1 MIIYNLIM
9 DPFIVKLEGKT
20 LKITNNLD
28 HSVKITEIIIKY
40 KVSVNLID
48 DRIGLKTITENVKI
62 DKELKR
68 KETLQ
73 IETKLEDINEIS
85 IIYKDDTFRRIDISL

>member
-1 MIIYNLIM
+1 M
-9 DPFIVKLEGKT
+9 DPFIVKLEGKS

-28 HSVKITEIIIKY
+28 HTVKITEVIIKY

>member
-1 MIIYNLIM
+1 M

-28 HSVKITEIIIKY
+28 NAVKIIEIIIKY

>member
-1 MIIYNLIM
+1 M

>member
-1 MIIYNLIM
+1 M
-9 DPFIVKLEGKT
+9 DPFIVKLEGKS

-28 HSVKITEIIIKY
+28 HTVKIMEVIIKY